1 MNSGNEGTEEG
12 RKHSGAKG
20 VHMVEGCR
28 RILLSNDLLDNLGEL
43 QRKTQPRLDM
53 RYLVE
58 GAISALLAS
67 PGGLEKVAEHARQ
80 RLRQQLDK
88 HNT

>member
-1 MNSGNEGTEEG
+1 MNTGKEGIEEG
-12 RKHSGAKG
+12 RTYRGAKG

-28 RILLSNDLLDNLGEL
+28 RILLSNDLLDILGEL

-58 GAISALLAS
+58 GAIAALLDS
-67 PGGLEKVAEHARQ
+67 PGGLEKAAEHARQ
-80 RLRQQLDK
+80 RLRQQLDQH
-88 HNT
+88 HN